1 VQLSTVQRAAA
12 VVLTTVL
19 LAAAGQGAAFAADPQ
34 WESAQQW
41 GSVTPTAT
49 QP

>member
-1 VQLSTVQRAAA
+1 MQVNAVRRAAA

-19 LAAAGQGAAFAADPQ
+19 LAAAGHGAANAADPQ
-34 WESAQQW
+34 WESDP
-41 GSVTPTAT
+41 PTAA